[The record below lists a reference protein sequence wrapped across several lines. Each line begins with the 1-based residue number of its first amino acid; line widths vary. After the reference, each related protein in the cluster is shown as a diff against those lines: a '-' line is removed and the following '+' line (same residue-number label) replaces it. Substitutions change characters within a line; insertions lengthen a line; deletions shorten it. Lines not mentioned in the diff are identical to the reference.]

1 MRQSSA
7 SLPVWKFQIGESRQ
21 VHCCSDP
28 PPEVVSEASRR
39 LCELISRRHA
49 AGVCRSD
56 VWLSQSD
63 NWTCPSPIKYIPELY
78 VKSRF
83 HPVCPTDAHISARKT
98 ASVTASRARQPS
110 RLNSNGDYVTWFR
123 AKNFSSQCLCNV
135 PLLCCCSYY
144 LWKLVWNKTTATVIP
159 PYWDFSELFF
169 FSVGKTFLH
178 IIEKKLCFTHH
189 GKCKT

>member
-78 VKSRF
+78 VNKPLSSCLSYRRSHFCPKKQRLSPPAEPGSPRGWIAMVIMWHDSEQKTLVRNVFVTF
-83 HPVCPTDAHISARKT
+83 HCCVVVVTISGNLYGIKPLRQSSLPTET
-98 ASVTASRARQPS
+98 SV
-110 RLNSNGDYVTWFR
+110 N
-123 AKNFSSQCLCNV
+123 
-135 PLLCCCSYY
+135 
-144 LWKLVWNKTTATVIP
+144 
-159 PYWDFSELFF
+159 FF
-169 FSVGKTFLH
+169 FFLL
-178 IIEKKLCFTHH
+178 EKLFYTS
-189 GKCKT
+189 